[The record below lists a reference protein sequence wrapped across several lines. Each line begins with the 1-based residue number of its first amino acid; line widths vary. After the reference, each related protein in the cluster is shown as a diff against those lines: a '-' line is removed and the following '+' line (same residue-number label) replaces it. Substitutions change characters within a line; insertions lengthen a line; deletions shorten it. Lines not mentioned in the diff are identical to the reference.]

1 MRIVLISNMFP
12 PDSDGG
18 LEVNAMKV
26 ALGLRARGHDV
37 QVIASEYR
45 RGFVPSEP
53 EPEWVHRILKMAPLW
68 SAQWI
73 GLRYKPHLLSALF
86 REVLILRRN
95 VQAVRRWA
103 AGRQVDVV
111 YCFGM
116 SLIGPGVTLPFT
128 ERKIPAFWHQG
139 GGYLESR
146 FVRAPVESIFLR
158 LRRKWLAFEDKVDL
172 RHVGFVS
179 KFLDQKCE
187 AAGFFKDPER
197 GSLTRVILPRGVDF
211 ELGKDVERNRTQP
224 PFILMAGRLL
234 PIKGFHLALEAV
246 SNLATRRPELPW
258 TLKIVGEADD
268 LDIETETGSSY
279 AERLRTMADSEPL
292 RGRVEFLGRRTRP
305 ELLALMR
312 EATVFVS
319 ASICGEGFANTII
332 ETLGSG
338 TPLVVSDDGSAL
350 EVVDAGVSALVYDK
364 EDVATLSSHIENILC
379 DSHRAVA
386 IARAGVET
394 IERRFTMDR
403 ILDQTES
410 ILEQVVA
417 KNRRAL

>member
-45 RGFVPSEP
+45 RGFVPTEP
-53 EPEWVHRILKMAPLW
+53 EPAWVHRILKMAQLW
-68 SAQWI
+68 SSQWM
-73 GLRYKPHLLSALF
+73 GLRYKPHLLSALI
-86 REVLILRRN
+86 REVLILNRN
-95 VQAVRRWA
+95 VRAVRRWA
-103 AGRQVDVV
+103 AGREVDVV

-116 SLIGPGVTLPFT
+116 SLIGPGVTLAFT
-128 ERKIPAFWHQG
+128 ERRIPTFWHQG

-146 FVRAPVESIFLR
+146 FVRAPIESIFLR
-158 LRRKWLAFEDKVDL
+158 LRRKWLAFEDDVDL

-179 KFLDQKCE
+179 KFLDHKCE
-187 AAGFFKDPER
+187 SAGFFKDPTR
-197 GSLTRVILPRGVDF
+197 GSLTRVVLPRGVDF
-211 ELGKDVERNRTQP
+211 ELGKDVERKRTQP
-224 PFILMAGRLL
+224 SVILMAGRLL
-234 PIKGFHLALEAV
+234 PIKGFHLALEAA
-246 SNLATRRPELPW
+246 SALATRRPDLPW

-279 AERLRTMADSEPL
+279 TARLRTMADTEPL

-305 ELLALMR
+305 ELLELMR
-312 EATVFVS
+312 QATVFVS

-332 ETLGSG
+332 ETLGNG
-338 TPLVVSDDGSAL
+338 TPLIVSDDGSAL
-350 EVVDAGVSALVYDK
+350 EVVDPGVSALVYDK
-364 EDVATLSSHIENILC
+364 EDVDTLSRHLESILR
-379 DSHRAVA
+379 DPQKAVA

-417 KNRRAL
+417 KNQGGL